1 MPTTS
6 FTVSIVIEWY
16 NVTHAELSRAKR
28 MLAALKSQAAS
39 LYSDV
44 RDPLRLARPLDL
56 IIVFDSEN
64 FQEARIRR
72 FIDDVIGVCECLTI
86 RYLLLPGADYCKQ
99 KNGGAAIATGE
110 IVIFLD
116 SDLNPEPE
124 WLAAFLSAFKNE
136 SVSVAVGNTFVD
148 WSRRDLYSRSVA
160 LTWMFPLRDSDGGLT
175 ISRWFYANNVA
186 FRRETFLS
194 RKFPDVP
201 ELTHV
206 PAKLLVDRLDRD
218 GVTIWHVGNARASHP
233 APNGV
238 LHFVERAIGGGRA
251 RAFSAESVTIA
262 LIFRWIR
269 YDVGSVSFGFKRLM
283 FEGFKVELCWWQLLP
298 ATAIAATYYTLF
310 LAGSLLSVIAPR
322 IMTNRFKL

>member
-1 MPTTS
+1 
-6 FTVSIVIEWY
+6 
-16 NVTHAELSRAKR
+16 
-28 MLAALKSQAAS
+28 
-39 LYSDV
+39 
-44 RDPLRLARPLDL
+44 
-56 IIVFDSEN
+56 
-64 FQEARIRR
+64 
-72 FIDDVIGVCECLTI
+72 
-86 RYLLLPGADYCKQ
+86 
-99 KNGGAAIATGE
+99 
-110 IVIFLD
+110 
-116 SDLNPEPE
+116 LNPEPE

-148 WSRRDLYSRSVA
+148 WSRRDLYSKSVA
-160 LTWMFPLRDSDGGLT
+160 ITWMFPLRDSDGGLT

-238 LHFVERAIGGGRA
+238 LHFVERAIAGGRA

-322 IMTNRFKL
+322 MMRNRFKL